1 MNGPY
6 PRFKIFYFYEELNG
20 ARREH
25 IGIDT
30 YRRATQP
37 TAHFHRNP
45 LGQKDIKLVDASI
58 VFSDRLGSE
67 LITIRVLP
75 DVVYPPDTPVPV
87 TGKWPTNLFKPE
99 EARLRTKVKFQQ
111 RYVKSQTIFYKSR

>member
-1 MNGPY
+1 M
-6 PRFKIFYFYEELNG
+6 
-20 ARREH
+20 
-25 IGIDT
+25 
-30 YRRATQP
+30 
-37 TAHFHRNP
+37 
-45 LGQKDIKLVDASI
+45 GQKDIKLVDASI

-99 EARLRTKVKFQQ
+99 EARLRTINHDDVIPRLVVHRVVFADN
-111 RYVKSQTIFYKSR
+111 TIWSAEGGQ

>member
-1 MNGPY
+1 VTDEQ
-6 PRFKIFYFYEELNG
+6 RS
-20 ARREH
+20 
-25 IGIDT
+25 
-30 YRRATQP
+30 P

-87 TGKWPTNLFKPE
+87 TGKWPVTQQHK
-99 EARLRTKVKFQQ
+99 EAL
-111 RYVKSQTIFYKSR
+111 SS